1 MKTRV
6 DTALNTVL
14 AVCFAVFAVAMLLRM
29 AAP

>member
-14 AVCFAVFAVAMLLRM
+14 AICFVALITTMLLRVIHQ
-29 AAP
+29 